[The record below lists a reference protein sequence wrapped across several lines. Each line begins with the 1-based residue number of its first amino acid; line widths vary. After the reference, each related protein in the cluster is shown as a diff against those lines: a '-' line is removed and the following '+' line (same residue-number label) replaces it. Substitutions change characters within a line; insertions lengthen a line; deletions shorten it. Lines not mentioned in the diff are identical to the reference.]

1 MPKLFPNKSNLGPNY
16 TILERNWA
24 QIKIKKIKVNSKLRP
39 SWSNL
44 NSNRLW
50 KKNAFSGS
58 EKLYFSQCLHC
69 FQSTQNQYLEIRT
82 SLTGRSQWSR
92 KTATARFGAGV
103 WLGWGYVFFFTIRKI
118 IFFGTALVRLRNEML
133 QLFFLC
139 PRANP
144 WDKPGFAK
152 IQFFRLWKF
161 AFSHAPC

>member
-1 MPKLFPNKSNLGPNY
+1 MPKLFPNRSNLGPNY

-24 QIKIKKIKVNSKLRP
+24 QIRIKQIKVNSKLRP

-50 KKNAFSGS
+50 KKNTFSGS
-58 EKLYFSQCLHC
+58 KKLYFSQCLHC

-103 WLGWGYVFFFTIRKI
+103 WPGLWLRVFFHDPQNY
-118 IFFGTALVRLRNEML
+118 FFWH
-133 QLFFLC
+133 C
-139 PRANP
+139 PCETQ
-144 WDKPGFAK
+144 K
-152 IQFFRLWKF
+152 
-161 AFSHAPC
+161 